1 MTGSKNTRSKIQKR
15 NFPVTL
21 SGAAAISADVPGGDD
36 PAAGCAAARA
46 HVNDIIRAADDIKIV
61 FDHNDGRAVC
71 NQRLENAEQRAHVE
85 RGAGRSSARRI

>member
-1 MTGSKNTRSKIQKR
+1 MTGSKNTRSKIQKKELPGHAVR
-15 NFPVTL
+15 GGSDL
-21 SGAAAISADVPGGDD
+21 GGRPGGDD

-46 HVNDIIRAADDIKIV
+46 HVNDIIRAADDIEIV